1 MLQVLKKIIDQGT
14 AAGLQVSLCGE
25 LAGDPMGALL
35 LVGMGY
41 RNLSMNGRS
50 VARIKY
56 LLRNIELSDAEGL
69 AQRVLSAQM
78 TTEVRHQVAAFMERR
93 GMGGLIRG
101 GR

>member
-1 MLQVLKKIIDQGT
+1 M
-14 AAGLQVSLCGE
+14 S
-25 LAGDPMGALL
+25 ALL

-56 LLRNIELSDAEGL
+56 LRRHIIALSDTKAL
-69 AQRVLSAQM
+69 VQRVLSAEM
-78 TTEVRHQVAAFMERR
+78 TSEVRHLASAFMKCS
-93 GMGGLIRG
+93 GMGGLIRD

>member
-1 MLQVLKKIIDQGT
+1 MLQVLKLIAEQGK
-14 AAGLQVSLCGE
+14 AAGLQLSLCGE

-56 LLRNIELSDAEGL
+56 LLRHIDLADAEVL
-69 AQRVLSAQM
+69 ALRVLNTQM
-78 TTEVRHQVAAFMERR
+78 TTEVRHLVAAFMERR